1 MNAKQISYEWINTFM
16 SDYQEVR
23 IVYEFTSSI
32 MCFILVWF
40 MLKPYRFTRKRLY
53 AVLPLAFGLLG
64 ASYLISALAYTQ
76 PQEGL
81 LWFQLVARA
90 FSFVFLAATYYFANK
105 QSVKSQFIWN
115 ISSSLIA
122 IIILTAIIVIIFMPR
137 FDFGNYRV
145 ASEFVRI
152 FIIICLVYII
162 VNLLRK
168 HMTKPDSTTLM
179 FPLGYI
185 LLAISQYSI
194 IIWAVDQSMFAWWG
208 ALVLRWAGF
217 AIFLFVTY
225 VTFYRSKTK
234 GI

>member
-1 MNAKQISYEWINTFM
+1 M

-23 IVYEFTSSI
+23 IIYEFTSAI
-32 MCFILVWF
+32 LCFILVWF
-40 MLKPYRFTRKRLY
+40 MSKPYRFTRKRLY
-53 AVLPLAFGLLG
+53 FGLPLAFGLLG
-64 ASYLISALAYTQ
+64 ASYLFSAFAYAQ
-76 PQEGL
+76 PQDGL

-90 FSFVFLAATYYFANK
+90 FSFIFLAATYYFSNK
-105 QSVKSQFIWN
+105 ESAKSQLLWN
-115 ISSSLIA
+115 VTSSVS
-122 IIILTAIIVIIFMPR
+122 IIVILTAILVVVFMPQ
-137 FDFGNYRV
+137 FDFANYRV
-145 ASEFVRI
+145 ASSYVRI
-152 FIIICLVYII
+152 LIIICLGYII
-162 VNLLRK
+162 FNVVRK
-168 HMTKPDSTTLM
+168 HMMKPDSTTLM

-194 IIWAVDQSMFAWWG
+194 IIWAIDQSMFAWWG